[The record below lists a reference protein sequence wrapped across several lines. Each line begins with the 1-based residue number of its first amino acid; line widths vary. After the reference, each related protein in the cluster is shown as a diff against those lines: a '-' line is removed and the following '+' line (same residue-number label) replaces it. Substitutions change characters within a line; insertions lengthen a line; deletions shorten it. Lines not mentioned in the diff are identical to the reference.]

1 MIDNLSFLSDLFQE
15 MRVFHMLR
23 VVTHKNNTL
32 CDLPLNLGPTL
43 IEILFF
49 PLINCTTE
57 VVLPLKILYHAKRPL
72 WAGDLNAVPS
82 QLGGV

>member
-1 MIDNLSFLSDLFQE
+1 
-15 MRVFHMLR
+15 MRVSHMFR
-23 VVTHKNNTL
+23 EVTHENNIP
-32 CDLPLNLGPTL
+32 CDLSSNLGPTF

-49 PLINCTTE
+49 PLINCTAE

-72 WAGDLNAVPS
+72 WAGDLNAIPH